1 MDDNIAEVVQEL
13 SGLLRRISE
22 KRDQQLKPQGNE
34 TSAETLKD
42 IELLARTRE
51 ATREGE
57 HVGEGVIQT
66 LENQNHILDS
76 VIARLREKPRK
87 G

>member
-1 MDDNIAEVVQEL
+1 MADNIAEVVQEL

-22 KRDQQLKPQGNE
+22 KRDQQMKPQGNE
-34 TSAETLKD
+34 TSAQTLKD

-57 HVGEGVIQT
+57 RVGERVIQT
-66 LENQNHILDS
+66 LESQNHILDS
-76 VIARLREKPRK
+76 VIARLREKPTK

>member
-1 MDDNIAEVVQEL
+1 MADNIAEVVQEL

-22 KRDQQLKPQGNE
+22 KRDQQMKPQGNE
-34 TSAETLKD
+34 TSAQTLKD
-42 IELLARTRE
+42 IELLARTGE

-57 HVGEGVIQT
+57 RVGERVIQT

-76 VIARLREKPRK
+76 VIARLREKPTK